1 MSGTPYYTNSSHLP
15 VGYTDDIFTALDIQD
30 ELQTLYTSGTVFHAF
45 LGERLTDWKSAAMLV
60 RKIAENY
67 RLPYY
72 TMSPTYSICK
82 NDGYISGEV
91 WKCPR
96 CGEETE
102 VYSRITGYYRPVK
115 NWNAGKAQEFK
126 DRNTYKV
133 MNSSPKSEL
142 RASDLKKMEEAE
154 EEPVSI
160 LTEEH
165 PVRSDAD
172 GIPTMYVKDHC
183 PKCKGAEQRF
193 KIAKVPFETVNC
205 SENLDIAREL
215 GITQTPTII
224 DPNGVRYVGETAAIE
239 YIKAHKALS

>member
-1 MSGTPYYTNSSHLP
+1 
-15 VGYTDDIFTALDIQD
+15 
-30 ELQTLYTSGTVFHAF
+30 
-45 LGERLTDWKSAAMLV
+45 MLV

-82 NDGYISGEV
+82 NDGYLSGEV
-91 WKCPR
+91 WKCPK

-133 MNSSPKSEL
+133 MNSSPKASEL
-142 RASDLKKMEEAE
+142 RKMEEQE
-154 EEPVSI
+154 SEPVSVEDDSKVSW
-160 LTEEH
+160 LKADAEMPAAGSDVKPAEENT
-165 PVRSDAD
+165 AAA

-193 KIAKVPFETVNC
+193 KIAKVEFETVNC
-205 SENLDIAREL
+205 SENLDLAREL

-224 DPNGVRYVGETAAIE
+224 DPNGVRYVGETAAID